1 MLNKAMEQKLCS
13 GEAVDVGIYPR
24 TRDGDFILPPELA
37 IDGYDLCDAATESWI
52 WSVGR
57 DSTGRV
63 LASTTPKFYQN
74 PGFECLW
81 LR

>member
-1 MLNKAMEQKLCS
+1 MLNKAMEQKLVR
-13 GEAVDVGIYPR
+13 GEAIDVGIYPK
-24 TRDGDFILPPELA
+24 TWDGDLVLPPDLA
-37 IDGYDLCDAATESWI
+37 IGDHDFCVAATESWI

-57 DSTGRV
+57 DSSGRV
-63 LASTTPKFYQN
+63 LASTTSKFYQN